1 MAVSVRALDQRRVA
15 DHPLRAEHLGGRRV
29 TVLEDGDDF
38 TEPSVLVQCQ
48 CCGREYVVP
57 VIELL

>member
-1 MAVSVRALDQRRVA
+1 MAVSVRAFDTRRVA
-15 DHPLRAEHLGGRRV
+15 DHPFRAPHVGGREV

-38 TEPSVLVQCQ
+38 TEPTVLVRCG
-48 CCGREYVVP
+48 CCGREYAVA